1 MTRTVRATALLSLI
15 LAAQATAQTPR
26 STPAPTPAP
35 APAATP
41 APAPAPAPMVKL
53 DYDSLAFGRQANA
66 WFISGEV
73 DSLWAHTDSGMK
85 EAMKTKDEW
94 VNMYMQLTSRAGSEV
109 SLVEERWVK
118 RNNARQ
124 YWRIFNASDFTD
136 EPVVLRWALGPGK
149 MIIGLGMNPLSR
161 VPPVDPN

>member
-1 MTRTVRATALLSLI
+1 MTRTVRATALLSLV
-15 LAAQATAQTPR
+15 LAAQAVAQTPAA
-26 STPAPTPAP
+26 TPAPTPT
-35 APAATP
+35 PAAQAP

-53 DYDSLAFGRQANA
+53 DYDSLAFARQANA
-66 WFISGEV
+66 WFLAGEV
-73 DSLWAHTDSGMK
+73 DSLWAHTAPEMK
-85 EAMKTKDEW
+85 ENMKTKDEW

-109 SLVEERWVK
+109 SVVEERWVK

-124 YWRIFNASDFTD
+124 YWRIFNATDFTE
-136 EPVVLRWALGPGK
+136 EPVVLRWALAPGK